1 MDVGG
6 ASTTGIAV
14 LACADEGVDE
24 IYASAVVEAR
34 RRQTLVDVA
43 LTATSYVA
51 R

>member
-14 LACADEGVDE
+14 LACADERVDE